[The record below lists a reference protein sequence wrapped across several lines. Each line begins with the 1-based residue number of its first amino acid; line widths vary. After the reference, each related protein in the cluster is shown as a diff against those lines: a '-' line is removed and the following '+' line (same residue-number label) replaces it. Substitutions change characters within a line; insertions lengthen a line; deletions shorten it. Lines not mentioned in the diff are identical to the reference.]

1 MEPGEYY
8 TEVPRLIRLLTLIGD
23 LAPSAVPADSE
34 VYEGELVEAV
44 KRFQSRHGLNPDGHI
59 DKMTLEQLNTPLRV
73 RVRQLELALE
83 RLRRRS
89 YDPARP
95 AIVLNVPEFRLRAF
109 GGTSA
114 AGPDPE
120 LDMKV
125 VVGDPEHRTPILL
138 SQLNIVIFC
147 PYWTV
152 PASIQHN
159 ELLPEIRRD
168 PSWVSANHFEL
179 VTKQGAVAEDGT
191 VSEGVLSKL
200 SYGRTFAAP
209 KTRAEEHAGTGE
221 VRVPERIRRLHARH
235 VCTVVICPG
244 AARSQSWLH
253 SRGAARG
260 LGGVGSA

>member
-1 MEPGEYY
+1 M
-8 TEVPRLIRLLTLIGD
+8 
-23 LAPSAVPADSE
+23 
-34 VYEGELVEAV
+34 EAV
-44 KRFQSRHGLNPDGHI
+44 KRFQSRHGLNPDGRI
-59 DKMTLEQLNTPLRV
+59 DKTTLEQLNTPLRV

-83 RLRRRS
+83 RLRRRP

-95 AIVLNVPEFRLRAF
+95 AIVLNLPEFRLRAF
-109 GGTSA
+109 GGTTA

-152 PASIQHN
+152 PVRIQHN

-179 VTKQGAVAEDGT
+179 VTKQGVVAEDGA
-191 VSEGVLSKL
+191 VSEDMLSKL
-200 SYGRTFAAP
+200 HGRTFTAP
-209 KTRAEEHAGTGE
+209 KTGAEEHAGAGE
-221 VRVPERIRRLHARH
+221 VRVPERIRRLYARH

-260 LGGVGSA
+260 LGGVGFA